1 MRHLA
6 LRTLNPTHGLPCC
19 CLQDTG
25 VLSGSKVSL
34 LRPPQSPS
42 RAVGVPAWPRGC
54 GVPRRGPSGAPVWS
68 LRPDAA
74 SQRICAAGLSSR
86 HVNQHSHKLCSLPS
100 LGDCWMP
107 PPSTVHQPRQRPR
120 LGLQPRLPSRES
132 LHSLP
137 VTPCRP
143 PAPQQRLGR
152 AWAGAGQRLGDS
164 VLWRCPSSGAGGQH
178 SGLAAENSTARA
190 PTWTQRHHHL
200 EPLRSPHCQ
209 AHLPH
214 HPAGPELEGGRF
226 SARASGPSR
235 GRHQTPPCGR
245 QGGGFMRGQ
254 AGGHASRGPPG

>member
-120 LGLQPRLPSRES
+120 LGLQPRLPSQTITGGGGGHEAPWIISLSHRAAQPVLAS
-132 LHSLP
+132 PWLRCAGPLHCPCLLRPAQSCLHSAHVLHS
-137 VTPCRP
+137 TCP
-143 PAPQQRLGR
+143 PPPPQRL
-152 AWAGAGQRLGDS
+152 S
-164 VLWRCPSSGAGGQH
+164 
-178 SGLAAENSTARA
+178 
-190 PTWTQRHHHL
+190 
-200 EPLRSPHCQ
+200 PLPQ
-209 AHLPH
+209 PQL
-214 HPAGPELEGGRF
+214 
-226 SARASGPSR
+226 
-235 GRHQTPPCGR
+235 
-245 QGGGFMRGQ
+245 
-254 AGGHASRGPPG
+254 